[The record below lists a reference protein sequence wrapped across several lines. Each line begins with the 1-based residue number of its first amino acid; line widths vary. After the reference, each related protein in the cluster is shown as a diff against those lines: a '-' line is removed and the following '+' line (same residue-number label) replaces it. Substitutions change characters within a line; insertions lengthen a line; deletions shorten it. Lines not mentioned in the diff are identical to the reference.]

1 MKSSRD
7 ARPKLLL
14 VDDEPSN
21 LQVLRH
27 TLQED
32 YRLVFA
38 KDGEKALE
46 LAVAEAPQL
55 ILLDVMMPVMTGYEI
70 CQKLKCDK
78 RTAQIPVIFVTALS
92 DAEDETKGFA
102 AGAVD
107 YLTKPVSP
115 SVVKARV
122 RTHLS
127 LVQIDELRQTRLQI
141 IHCLGLAAAY
151 KDNETGRHV
160 MRMSHISR
168 VLARAAGFSE
178 IEVENLYH
186 AAPMHD
192 IGKIGTPDAIL
203 LKKGSLDADEWA
215 VMRNHS
221 QIGGDILGE
230 HSSPL
235 LTMAY
240 NIAMTHH
247 EKWDGSGYPKG
258 LKGEEIPL
266 EGRIVALADV
276 YDALTSERPYKSAWT
291 IEATLEYINRERG
304 HHFDPELVELFM
316 AHLPEILEIK

>member
-291 IEATLEYINRERG
+291 IEATLEYMNRERG

>member
-92 DAEDETKGFA
+92 DADDETKGFA

-221 QIGGDILGE
+221 QIGGDILGK

-276 YDALTSERPYKSAWT
+276 FDALTSERPYKSAWT

>member
-1 MKSSRD
+1 
-7 ARPKLLL
+7 
-14 VDDEPSN
+14 
-21 LQVLRH
+21 
-27 TLQED
+27 
-32 YRLVFA
+32 
-38 KDGEKALE
+38 
-46 LAVAEAPQL
+46 
-55 ILLDVMMPVMTGYEI
+55 
-70 CQKLKCDK
+70 
-78 RTAQIPVIFVTALS
+78 
-92 DAEDETKGFA
+92 
-102 AGAVD
+102 
-107 YLTKPVSP
+107 
-115 SVVKARV
+115 
-122 RTHLS
+122 
-127 LVQIDELRQTRLQI
+127 VQIDELRQTRLQI

>member
-221 QIGGDILGE
+221 QIGGDILGK